1 MLFACVVKIFRVS
14 NFAILPFLMEALFS
28 AYTPHTLG
36 TGRFK
41 TFVMM
46 LLNRIYPA
54 KDKNMLNLRY
64 DAIENCS

>member
-1 MLFACVVKIFRVS
+1 MLFACLVKIFKGS

-28 AYTPHTLG
+28 AYTPLTLG